1 VLLPK
6 VCLSRKTDPEVL
18 AGANRFA
25 VETPQGWDIL
35 QAADITLIGPNRY
48 EFKTLL
54 RGVGSEGY
62 SREGVAAGARIVW
75 LDEGVQT
82 IEVSPELRGENL
94 TLKAISLGRESY
106 ADMTVYEGVDLKPLS
121 PVHLVAKDLGNNVH
135 LSWIRRSR
143 LNADSWVG
151 EVPLGETEE
160 RYRLSIWQNE
170 TLLEEVEVN
179 QSNYTT
185 SQTDFTHFDVAQ
197 WSSDYGWGAAARSQ
211 FST

>member
-1 VLLPK
+1 
-6 VCLSRKTDPEVL
+6 
-18 AGANRFA
+18 
-25 VETPQGWDIL
+25 
-35 QAADITLIGPNRY
+35 
-48 EFKTLL
+48 
-54 RGVGSEGY
+54 
-62 SREGVAAGARIVW
+62 
-75 LDEGVQT
+75 
-82 IEVSPELRGENL
+82 
-94 TLKAISLGRESY
+94 
-106 ADMTVYEGVDLKPLS
+106 MTVYEGVDLKPLS